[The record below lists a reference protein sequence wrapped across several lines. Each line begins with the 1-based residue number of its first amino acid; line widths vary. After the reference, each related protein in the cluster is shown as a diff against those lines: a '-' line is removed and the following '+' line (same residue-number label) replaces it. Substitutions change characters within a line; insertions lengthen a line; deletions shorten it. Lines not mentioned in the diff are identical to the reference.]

1 MHDVDTTPRSHLYLL
16 HICTSPDASPD
27 AEEEWHGQILHLASG
42 EVRFFQ
48 GKEALQRCLCET
60 VASFVL
66 STQKR
71 SIHGQ

>member
-16 HICTSPDASPD
+16 HICTSPDAED
-27 AEEEWHGQILHLASG
+27 EWHGQILHLASG

-60 VASFVL
+60 VATFAL
-66 STQKR
+66 GTQER

>member
-1 MHDVDTTPRSHLYLL
+1 MQHVDATPCSHLYLL
-16 HICTSPDASPD
+16 HICTSPDSED
-27 AEEEWHGQILHLASG
+27 DWHGQILHLASG

-60 VASFVL
+60 VAAFTL
-66 STQKR
+66 ETQKR